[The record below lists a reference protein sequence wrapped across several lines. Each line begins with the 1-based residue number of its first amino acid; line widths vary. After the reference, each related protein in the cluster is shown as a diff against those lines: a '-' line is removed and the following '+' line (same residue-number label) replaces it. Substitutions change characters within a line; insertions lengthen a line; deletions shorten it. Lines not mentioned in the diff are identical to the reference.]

1 MHGSEAAT
9 QKNVAKGAL
18 QAFSDLRALLAM
30 ETVMSNDL
38 VFYSSEN
45 GDQWL
50 LIRGGTKGA
59 TVRHQPNVSSGGQS
73 HELDLQDFLSRE
85 HSTPQGA
92 ALRRVIDDDDL
103 GSS

>member
-1 MHGSEAAT
+1 M
-9 QKNVAKGAL
+9 
-18 QAFSDLRALLAM
+18 
-30 ETVMSNDL
+30 
-38 VFYSSEN
+38 
-45 GDQWL
+45 